1 MCLNVTFTDNW
12 QRLRNSKTTNGNMST
27 IYYAEINF
35 LTKNRMQDLEI
46 LNVFITED
54 CCEV

>member
-1 MCLNVTFTDNW
+1 MCLNVTFTDNR
-12 QRLRNSKTTNGNMST
+12 QRLRNSKTANGNMST

-54 CCEV
+54 YCEV

>member
-1 MCLNVTFTDNW
+1 
-12 QRLRNSKTTNGNMST
+12 MST

>member
-1 MCLNVTFTDNW
+1 MCLNVTFTDNR